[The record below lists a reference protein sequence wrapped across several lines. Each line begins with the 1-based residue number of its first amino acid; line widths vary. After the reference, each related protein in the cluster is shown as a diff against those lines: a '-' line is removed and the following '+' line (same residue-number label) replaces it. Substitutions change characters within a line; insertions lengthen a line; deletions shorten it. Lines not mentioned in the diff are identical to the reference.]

1 MAEWNII
8 FPMDYFYTTWW
19 SPLVESCRACG
30 RRWAEVGASD
40 CLIAWCEQDE
50 PCSYFFFF
58 FWAVEQWSNSRRV
71 NRWKPG
77 RAKRPAAAVSEGT
90 SIIRAVLSDIF
101 SLQWCCRC
109 WIADGDNVFPQFMC
123 PPYTVLVSCASWW
136 HGPYNKGY
144 DVCHY
149 FAMHGLRFLS
159 NNWMPAICCEARN
172 TANPRIQG
180 FTLSRATKA
189 NQLHQ
194 ALFS

>member
-40 CLIAWCEQDE
+40 CLIAWCEQEGRWRINKQNAAVISLSRSGQTADE
-50 PCSYFFFF
+50 WTDGNP
-58 FWAVEQWSNSRRV
+58 VEQSVQPQQFLKAQDALRHFCIAVVLQMLNCWRRQC
-71 NRWKPG
+71 
-77 RAKRPAAAVSEGT
+77 VSP
-90 SIIRAVLSDIF
+90 IHV
-101 SLQWCCRC
+101 
-109 WIADGDNVFPQFMC
+109 

-159 NNWMPAICCEARN
+159 NNWMPATCCEARN

>member
-1 MAEWNII
+1 MEYNYSLWTI
-8 FPMDYFYTTWW
+8 FTPHGGRPWW
-19 SPLVESCRACG
+19 KVAGHVEEDE
-30 RRWAEVGASD
+30 RRSAHR
-40 CLIAWCEQDE
+40 IAWLHDVNKM
-50 PCSYFFFF
+50 SRVLIFFFF

-101 SLQWCCRC
+101 ALQWCCRC

-159 NNWMPAICCEARN
+159 NNWMHATCCEARN